1 MLCGVFLIKLCY
13 NVFNKF
19 RKKILNL
26 LKYIESVCI
35 LIGLEFLFIFYIK
48 VNKFGFYKGE

>member
-1 MLCGVFLIKLCY
+1 MFLIKLCY
-13 NVFNKF
+13 NVFDKF